1 VQPGFDQRRGE
12 RSLRVEL
19 SANGL
24 DEWFGPGPD
33 WFLTKSI
40 MALDDRA
47 RWDEKHAAERATL
60 KPSGFLKEIFE
71 ADSWPLPKGRAL
83 DIAAGKGRNAIFLA
97 ERGFQVMAI
106 DISPVA
112 LDMARRAA
120 KEKSLIIDWQ
130 EADLERIEL
139 PAAHYDLVLNFNYW
153 QRPLVGQIQKTLK
166 PSGWV
171 IFETYLT
178 DQSMVGDPINP
189 DYLLHH
195 NELLDFFL

>member
-1 VQPGFDQRRGE
+1 
-12 RSLRVEL
+12 
-19 SANGL
+19 
-24 DEWFGPGPD
+24 
-33 WFLTKSI
+33 

-139 PAAHYDLVLNFNYW
+139 PAAHYDLVLNFNYL
-153 QRPLVGQIQKTLK
+153 QRSLGANQKDAQAERMGNLRDLFDGSIPGGRSNK
-166 PSGWV
+166 P
-171 IFETYLT
+171 
-178 DQSMVGDPINP
+178 
-189 DYLLHH
+189 
-195 NELLDFFL
+195 

>member
-1 VQPGFDQRRGE
+1 MQPGFGQRRGE
-12 RSLRVEL
+12 RSLRGDL

-24 DEWFGPGPD
+24 DDCFGPGPD

-47 RWDEKHAAERATL
+47 RWHEKHAAERATL

-120 KEKSLIIDWQ
+120 KEQSLIIDWE

-139 PAAHYDLVLNFNYW
+139 PAAHYDLVLNFNYL
-153 QRPLVGQIQKTLK
+153 QR
-166 PSGWV
+166 S
-171 IFETYLT
+171 
-178 DQSMVGDPINP
+178 
-189 DYLLHH
+189 
-195 NELLDFFL
+195 